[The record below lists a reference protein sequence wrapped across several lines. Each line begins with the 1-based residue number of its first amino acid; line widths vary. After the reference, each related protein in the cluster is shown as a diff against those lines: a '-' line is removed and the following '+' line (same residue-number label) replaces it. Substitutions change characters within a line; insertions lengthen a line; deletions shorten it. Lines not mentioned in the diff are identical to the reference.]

1 MGNSKGKTNLKLG
14 LVFSLSL
21 LASCMPETHMKKNG
35 STVSDVTILNVSKYN
50 GRVFLDNPAILSGNL
65 NLKETVTLDSLA
77 KEQYITQ
84 KQLLQSEIGCL
95 NNKDSLTTFNCFDV
109 KDNINSTTPL
119 VSPTNKWGFRAKTTE
134 FLQTNSY
141 FHLNKAFSFLFDS
154 LATTR
159 ENTLGKTT
167 SIPTSIITNNYYNF
181 FSKTLTTYAN
191 CDELNNAYFNP
202 STMTLCFGYSG
213 QNKNVLWAHDSTVIY
228 HEIGHFQQYTML
240 NVRNNNQIVQ
250 AQLGNFLY
258 TEAGALGEGLA
269 DYYSYYL
276 TGRSHWGEWAPGKL
290 NASRPLSESDNLHI
304 AGLAEDNNSRLRY
317 PDFLTY
323 DPNNPTAKL
332 EDIHYA
338 GQIVSHYLVALTK
351 DLVAKCGLSNLN
363 ARKNV
368 MSLVSETFAELGD
381 LTTTGTHKYTCIS
394 ANNCSDVMG
403 PAGKV
408 NLNPTYANEW
418 LQKNNPIN
426 YRSFMQTFAKNLLTK
441 TQDGSICPV
450 NSYPKDTIE
459 TLIDSYGLLNFTN
472 YNQYRNFSSLSN
484 VNTQVSP
491 SNRQKTT
498 LINKSNLILD
508 PAEGAV
514 SAYVI
519 DTQADVNAAIL
530 TLQAS
535 GIIKDL
541 STQTEVGLAYNN
553 GNGQI
558 NLGEVVGISLN
569 LYNASNATMGG
580 VQILAN
586 DWHHAKIDSTD
597 NKLKPCSIKSTYTS
611 NAWPTVEEGA
621 LNDDCTTMNAT
632 PVEDDFAPVC
642 LVQQISGNSTK
653 WISQK
658 QLLEDQNGT
667 ETPEK
672 ICLDSSRPKECYI
685 RAIKGADS
693 AYLGKIDPKKTWL
706 NTMYNEASGK
716 AYSPNIGNL
725 IFFEVSKHIPNG
737 TTFNCRLRVRFTNCK
752 DCYNEDGSASDYKD
766 IDYNGAKPFNII
778 HLKFTVKE

>member
-1 MGNSKGKTNLKLG
+1 MGKKRTTKYYQLG
-14 LVFSLSL
+14 LMLSLSL
-21 LASCMPETHMKKNG
+21 LASCMPETHMKKNAQ
-35 STVSDVTILNVSKYN
+35 TVSDVTIVNVSQYH
-50 GRVFLDNPAILSGNL
+50 GRVFLDNPTILSGNT
-65 NLKETVTLDSLA
+65 NLSAAASLDSLA
-77 KEQYITQ
+77 REQYITK
-84 KQLLQSEIGCL
+84 KQLLQSEIACL

-119 VSPTNKWGFRAKTTE
+119 VSLTNKWGFRAKTSE

-141 FHLNKAFSFLFDS
+141 FHINKAFASLFDS
-154 LATTR
+154 ITTSK
-159 ENTLGKTT
+159 ETTLGKTT
-167 SIPTSIITNNYYNF
+167 SIPTNILTNSYYNF

-191 CDELNNAYFNP
+191 CDDENNSSFSPA
-202 STMTLCFGYSG
+202 TMTLCFGYSG
-213 QNKNVLWAHDSTVIY
+213 QNKNIFWAHDSTVIY
-228 HEIGHFQQYTML
+228 HEFGHFQQYTML
-240 NVRNNNQIVQ
+240 NVRNSALTVQ
-250 AQLGNFLY
+250 AQLGNYLY

-269 DYYSYYL
+269 DFYSYFL
-276 TGRSHWGEWAPGKL
+276 NGRTHWGEWAPAKL
-290 NASRPLSESDNLHI
+290 AASRPMSESDALHI
-304 AGLAEDNNSRLRY
+304 AALADDNNSRLRY

-323 DPNNPTAKL
+323 NPNSPTVKQETL
-332 EDIHYA
+332 HNS
-338 GQIVSHYLVALTK
+338 GQIISHYLVALTK
-351 DLVAKCGLSNLN
+351 DLQSKCSLTNLQ

-381 LTTTGTHKYTCIS
+381 LTTTGTHKYTCVS

-403 PAGKV
+403 VSGKV

-426 YRSFMQTFAKNLLTK
+426 YRSFMQTFAKNLLAK
-441 TQDGSICPV
+441 TTDGSICPV

-459 TLIDSYGLLNFTN
+459 TLIDSYGLLNFNN
-472 YNQYRNFSSLSN
+472 YNQYRNLSSASN
-484 VNTQVSP
+484 VNTQISA

-498 LINKSNLILD
+498 LITKSNLILD
-508 PAEGAV
+508 PTDGAV

-519 DTQADVNAAIL
+519 DSQTDVNAAIL
-530 TLQAS
+530 RLQSS
-535 GIIKDL
+535 GVIKDL

-558 NLGEVVGISLN
+558 NLGEVVGINLN
-569 LYNASNATMGG
+569 LYNSSNATMGG

-632 PVEDDFAPVC
+632 PVEDDFTPVC
-642 LVQQISGNSTK
+642 LVQQISGTSTK

-672 ICLDSSRPKECYI
+672 ICLDSTKPKECYI

-693 AYLGKIDPKKTWL
+693 AYLGRIDPKKTWL
-706 NTMYNEASGK
+706 ATMYDDVNSK
-716 AYSPNIGNL
+716 THSPGIGNL

-737 TTFNCRLRVRFTNCK
+737 TTFNCRLRARFTNCK
-752 DCYNEDGSASDYKD
+752 DCYNEDGSTSDYKD
-766 IDYNGAKPFNII
+766 IDYNGPTPFNII